1 VQGCNGHSAVEH
13 VRPFVESGSHGPE
26 ALEGVGRA
34 LHLVLRLYFMLA
46 NPVGPAA
53 RAAAAPPM
61 GPLVS
66 ALGNG
71 VPDPPTAQVPAI
83 AAR

>member
-13 VRPFVESGSHGPE
+13 VRPLVESGSHGPE
-26 ALEGVGRA
+26 ALEGVDRA

-46 NPVGPAA
+46 NPVGLPPAL
-53 RAAAAPPM
+53 PPM